1 MPDSG
6 NCSWNSPWLFR
17 PRATCVSR
25 NISKSVS
32 ILVAADAKS
41 YEILSRII
49 AQAAP
54 RVNVMDLK
62 ALNTP
67 AILAAPAVP
76 LQNLTAELAIS
87 LRLEFQ
93 AWLFCSNSSQGTT

>member
-1 MPDSG
+1 M
-6 NCSWNSPWLFR
+6 
-17 PRATCVSR
+17 
-25 NISKSVS
+25 SVS
-32 ILVAADAKS
+32 VLVAADAKR

-54 RVNVMDLK
+54 RLDVMDLK
-62 ALNTP
+62 AFNMP

-76 LQNLTAELAIS
+76 LQNFTAELAIS
-87 LRLEFQ
+87 LRLKFQ

>member
-1 MPDSG
+1 M
-6 NCSWNSPWLFR
+6 
-17 PRATCVSR
+17 
-25 NISKSVS
+25 SVS
-32 ILVAADAKS
+32 VLVAAEAKS
-41 YEILSRII
+41 HKILSRIT
-49 AQAAP
+49 AQATQ
-54 RVNVMDLK
+54 RQNVMALK

-76 LQNLTAELAIS
+76 LQNFTTELAIS

>member
-1 MPDSG
+1 MALG
-6 NCSWNSPWLFR
+6 
-17 PRATCVSR
+17 
-25 NISKSVS
+25 
-32 ILVAADAKS
+32 AKS

-49 AQAAP
+49 TQAAP
-54 RVNVMDLK
+54 RLNVMDLK

-76 LQNLTAELAIS
+76 LQNFTTELAIS
-87 LRLEFQ
+87 RRLKFQ